1 MEYQDKPSTY
11 IPPERDIS
19 NELTPA
25 EVDQYF
31 TDLWRKVN
39 IEYVRDVKRG
49 KLISKSQAG
58 RATDAEKTMR
68 AIFSIYL
75 DAVKQKINALE
86 SEKDKTIYLDQV
98 HELDSMFDSLL
109 RVVSALNLDVDRKDL
124 LPSLNGY
131 IIDTVSRI
139 KL

>member
-19 NELTPA
+19 KELTPA
-25 EVDQYF
+25 EVEQYF

>member
-11 IPPERDIS
+11 IPPEKDIS
-19 NELTPA
+19 KEISSD

-31 TDLWRKVN
+31 SDLWRK
-39 IEYVRDVKRG
+39 IDTDHVRSIKRG
-49 KLISKSQAG
+49 KLISKAQAG
-58 RATDAEKTMR
+58 KATDAEKTMR

-75 DAVKQKINALE
+75 DAVKEKINELE
-86 SEKDKTIYLDQV
+86 SEKEKKIYSDQI
-98 HELDSMFDSLL
+98 HELDNMFDSLM
-109 RVVSALNLDVDRKDL
+109 RFSSALNLDVDRKDL

-131 IIDTVSRI
+131 IIDTVFRI